1 MVALTTAA
9 RVRNRINASISD
21 IADAIIEEYIEDVQA
36 VIETYAET
44 TFAASDDLFNI
55 ARSVCTDRAACRALI
70 YILDASSSG
79 ISYSIDELS
88 IDKTNS
94 NKASLLEIMS
104 DRAEK
109 NILLLKPRAALTPKS
124 STS

>member
-21 IADAIIEEYIEDVQA
+21 IADAIVEEYIEDVQA
-36 VIETYAET
+36 AIEIYAGT
-44 TFAASDDLFNI
+44 TFAVTDDLFNI

-70 YILDASSSG
+70 YLLDVSSSG

-88 IDKTNS
+88 IDKAGS
-94 NKASLLEIMS
+94 SSASLLEIMS

-109 NILLLKPRAALTPKS
+109 NILLLKPTPALMPKS
-124 STS
+124 STE

>member
-21 IADAIIEEYIEDVQA
+21 IADAIVEEYIEDVQA
-36 VIETYAET
+36 AIETYAET

-79 ISYSIDELS
+79 ISYSIDELR
-88 IDKTNS
+88 IDKAHS
-94 NKASLLEIMS
+94 SSLLEIMS
-104 DRAEK
+104 DRADK
-109 NILLLKPRAALTPKS
+109 NILLLKPTPALMPKS
-124 STS
+124 STE